1 MRFDIITI
9 FPNIFDSYFNESI
22 LARAKEKKLIE
33 INIHNL
39 RDYTED
45 KHKTVDDSPYGGG
58 PGMVM
63 RADIISKAV
72 DALVKS
78 ETKKSRVILFSP
90 AGKKFTQKDA
100 QRLSKYN
107 QLILVCG
114 RYEGIDHRIEKY
126 VADEIFSIGD
136 FVLSGGEIPA
146 MAVVESVSRQIKGVL
161 GKEESIEEK
170 RYGVGV
176 PTYTRPESVNI
187 KGKNRVVPKI
197 LISGDHKKIEEWRKD
212 QIK

>member
-22 LARAKEKKLIE
+22 LSRAKEKKLIE